1 MHDNQVPPGDA
12 AWERQVID
20 AVRGIRYGS
29 VEIVVHDARIV
40 QIERREKV
48 RFDEAGR
55 RRPDDRRRESN
66 DNGRT
71 DRTTG
76 GSEQRDSGETKR

>member
-1 MHDNQVPPGDA
+1 MSDSEASPGDT
-12 AWERQVID
+12 AWERQVIE

-40 QIERREKV
+40 QIERREEV

-55 RRPDDRRRESN
+55 RRPDNRGRERN
-66 DNGRT
+66 ENGRT
-71 DRTTG
+71 HRTTG
-76 GSEQRDSGETKR
+76 GSEQRDSGEKKQ